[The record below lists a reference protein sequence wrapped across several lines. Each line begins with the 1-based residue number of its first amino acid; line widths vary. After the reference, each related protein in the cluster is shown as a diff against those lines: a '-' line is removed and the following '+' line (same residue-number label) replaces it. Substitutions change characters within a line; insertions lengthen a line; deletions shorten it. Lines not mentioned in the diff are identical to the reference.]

1 MITEIDPLHL
11 ALAFAM
17 TFAGAWVQGVLGLGF
32 AIVTVPVLGLVDPRL
47 VPVPQMLVVVPLTA
61 LMVARERHAL
71 ELRSLGWI
79 LLGRLPG
86 AALGILLVKLG
97 DQAVLDAGI
106 GGSVLLAALILSTGA
121 SFPRNPWTEAG
132 AGLVSG
138 VSGMV
143 SAIGGPP
150 VALLY
155 RNERGPTVRANLA
168 GIFFTGVSITL
179 LTRAVTGE
187 IRPLDLEL
195 AAFLLPALLLGLW
208 SSRWGHRWVEGRR
221 LTAGVLVLSTLAG
234 AGLVLRALG

>member
-1 MITEIDPLHL
+1 MFTEIEPLHL

-17 TFAGAWVQGVLGLGF
+17 TLAGAWVQGVLGLGF
-32 AIVTVPVLGLVDPRL
+32 AIVTVPVLGLLDPRL

-86 AALGILLVKLG
+86 AVLGILLVKLG
-97 DQAVLDAGI
+97 DQAVLDVGI
-106 GGSVLLAALILSTGA
+106 GGSVLLAALVLSTGA
-121 SFPRNPWTEAG
+121 SFPRNRWTEAG
-132 AGLVSG
+132 AGVVSG
-138 VSGMV
+138 VSAMV

-150 VALLY
+150 IALLY

-168 GIFFTGVSITL
+168 GIFFMGVSITL

-187 IRPLDLEL
+187 VRTLDLEL

-208 SSRWGHRWVEGRR
+208 ISRWGHRWVEGRR
-221 LTAGVLVLSTLAG
+221 LTAGVLGLSTVAG
-234 AGLVLRALG
+234 AGLLLRALG